1 MADITSATLYY
12 PLIDRFERLRKE
24 RKLSSGEELETLRRM
39 LDNYGRFRAIKAR
52 ILQSSLRSSLAW
64 PCIQLEEFIWDDI
77 KQHQLKKG
85 FDPEWLQERDGWF
98 GLNGYAYNDGIPY
111 EFEEIIL
118 TYDGQER
125 MVFPIPA
132 RRAGKCG
139 LVLADGIGTPVTEFR
154 YDSLFRIPF
163 TEYVKYV
170 ALCDGKYGLVGTD
183 GSEVVPCQM
192 DGIYDY
198 PALGDRIL
206 PVRKGDKWGF
216 YYEPYDFV
224 EPRFDELVFP
234 YDDYFRARMNGQWG
248 WVADDGRF
256 TMDKSMAYF
265 RHEDEK

>member
-1 MADITSATLYY
+1 MVPITDIFWKLH
-12 PLIDRFERLRKE
+12 KE
-24 RKLSSGEELETLRRM
+24 RRLCAGEDLETLRR
-39 LDNYGRFRAIKAR
+39 LLERYGQFRAIKAR
-52 ILQSSLRSSLAW
+52 ILQRSLKASLLW
-64 PCIQLEEFIWDDI
+64 PCVQLDAFMWEDI
-77 KQHQLKKG
+77 KRHQTKKG
-85 FDPEWLQERDGWF
+85 FDPEWIQERNGRF
-98 GLNGYAYNDGIPY
+98 GLKGYAYNDGIPCEY
-111 EFEEIIL
+111 EEVNL
-118 TYDGQER
+118 TYDGLER
-125 MVFPIPA
+125 MVFPIPV
-132 RRAGKCG
+132 RRGGKYG

-154 YDSLFRIPF
+154 YDFLFRVPF

-206 PVRKGDKWGF
+206 PVCKGDKWGF

-256 TMDKSMAYF
+256 TKDKSMAYF